1 MALQFI
7 RHRVRNF
14 DIMCNMK
21 LSNVQCLSGMTLS
34 KVIVSIC
41 KKEFSAGVLYTAC
54 SRFTDITGLA
64 IQGYEDTA
72 NCFPKIQR

>member
-1 MALQFI
+1 MSI
-7 RHRVRNF
+7 RY
-14 DIMCNMK
+14 D
-21 LSNVQCLSGMTLS
+21 SS

-54 SRFTDITGLA
+54 SRVTDITGLA